1 MVVAYL
7 HSFISCMHGYIGIHF
22 LSFVFP
28 AFLFPLGLISH
39 CIIIF
44 VYFGTDEHHST
55 VIETSGSV
63 FLLVFASVY

>member
-1 MVVAYL
+1 
-7 HSFISCMHGYIGIHF
+7 MHGYISIHF

-28 AFLFPLGLISH
+28 AFHLPLGLNSH
-39 CIIIF
+39 YIIIF

-63 FLLVFASVY
+63 FLLVLASVC